1 MKRVVVTRATTQT
14 GSLVERIGAMG
25 HRPVVVPLIAI
36 ADAEDGGAALRAA
49 LVGLPDRFDWIA
61 VTSPNGAAAIGAA
74 MGGRPLD
81 TSVAVA
87 AVGPGTAAALRALG
101 LSVSLLPDRSIA
113 EGLLDALSALTPARI
128 LLVQAADAR
137 PVLAHGLRAGGW
149 DVTAV
154 IAYRSVPVV
163 ASAADLA
170 AAGGADAIV
179 FTSSSTVSAWVAAG
193 AATPPVVVSIGPA
206 TTATALR
213 SGISVTMEASPHTI
227 DGVAAALALVLGP
240 AGSGSPAQ

>member
-1 MKRVVVTRATTQT
+1 M
-14 GSLVERIGAMG
+14 VERISAMG
-25 HRPVVVPLIAI
+25 HRPVVVPLIAM
-36 ADAEDGGAALRAA
+36 ADPEDGGAALRAA
-49 LVGLPDRFDWIA
+49 VVGLADRYDWIA

-74 MGGRPLD
+74 IGGRPLG

-101 LSVSLLPDRSIA
+101 LRVSLLPDRSIA
-113 EGLLDALSALTPARI
+113 EGLLDALSAFAPARI
-128 LLVQAADAR
+128 LLAQAADAR
-137 PVLAHGLRAGGW
+137 PVLADGLRAGGW

-154 IAYRSVPVV
+154 VAYRSVPVV

-179 FTSSSTVSAWVAAG
+179 FTSSSTVSAWVATG

-213 SGISVTMEASPHTI
+213 SGITVSVEASTHTM
-227 DGVAAALALVLGP
+227 DGVMAALASVLGP
-240 AGSGSPAQ
+240 GAPSGPPEQ